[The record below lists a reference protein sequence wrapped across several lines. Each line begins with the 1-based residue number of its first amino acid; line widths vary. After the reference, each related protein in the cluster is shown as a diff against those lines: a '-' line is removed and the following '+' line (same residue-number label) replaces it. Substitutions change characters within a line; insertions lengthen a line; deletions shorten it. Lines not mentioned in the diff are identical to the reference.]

1 MAITCLAVSLQK
13 HNFHGIGSRNAHKKY
28 YKRYEEFPPCLNS
41 LDPIL
46 WNTYQMDWSS
56 LCHWSPTVQPRDLWI
71 PGKHQSDLHITILY
85 LKTGDRKRLL
95 SYSLSDETHRHV
107 AVSNYQSVRHSSNF
121 VFDSLIQLPK
131 LPRGAA
137 CTHRRVQYFF
147 FKHAIHYTKRK
158 QASFL
163 IFWFASLLQH
173 MNYVFFIPANMFYF
187 IFPEILAW
195 WCYCQLLLNLQKK
208 FTIQNVF

>member
-1 MAITCLAVSLQK
+1 MKKTWKVVNTDCLILVETLSIGLFQEPLRYMAITCLVVSLQK

-71 PGKHQSDLHITILY
+71 PGKHQSDLHITILC

-163 IFWFASLLQH
+163 IFWFA
-173 MNYVFFIPANMFYF
+173 
-187 IFPEILAW
+187 
-195 WCYCQLLLNLQKK
+195 
-208 FTIQNVF
+208 